1 MLFNRDRALDYM
13 RRCNLDALVAT
24 SPVNITYFSGYY
36 SWLGD
41 QFKEYMVKPGGSG
54 DLLPS
59 FALFPGQGD
68 PALVIDA
75 ILASNAM
82 DVWVRDLRLFGG
94 DSFDHTPPSQAL
106 TDRQQEIFELMA
118 ATPYAP
124 TAVDALASLLKD
136 KNLATA
142 RIGIEWQDLPLTL
155 RTAIEAAL
163 PAAQFKDC
171 SNLIRLIRMVK
182 STEELKLLTQA
193 AAISEEAAALSLAQA
208 QPGRSMLE
216 LADHFRITL
225 AARGADLDHFAFSP
239 KGLGIGTEMDYHLTA
254 DDALYVDYG
263 CVYKYCGSDSGLTL
277 ALSPLSDDLAHKY
290 DALRQCIE
298 AGQQAMRP
306 GAKASSVPEAMW
318 EVLRHHGISASFP
331 HGHGVGLEVRDYPIL
346 VADTGLRVQDDCV
359 DEPADLPIEKDMML
373 NLEAMIFIPG
383 TASLHIEQSFVVG
396 DDGGTLLTPQERQHP
411 FYPGESS

>member
-36 SWLGD
+36 CWLAD
-41 QFKEYMVKPGGSG
+41 QFKEFMVKPGGSG
-54 DLLPS
+54 ELLPS
-59 FALFPGQGD
+59 FALFPSEGD
-68 PALVIDA
+68 PALAIDA
-75 ILASNAM
+75 TLAGNAM
-82 DVWVRDLRLFGG
+82 DIWVRDLRLFGG
-94 DSFDHTPPSQAL
+94 DSFDRTPPAQPL
-106 TDRQQEIFELMA
+106 TESQQEIFDLLA

-124 TAVDALASLLKD
+124 NAVDALANLLKD
-136 KNLATA
+136 RGLDTA
-142 RIGIEWQDLPLTL
+142 RIGIEWEGLPASLHTSV
-155 RTAIEAAL
+155 RQAL

-182 STEELKLLTQA
+182 SAEELELLARA
-193 AAISEEAAALSLAQA
+193 AAIAEEAAASSLALS

-216 LADHFRITL
+216 LADHFRSEV

-239 KGLGIGTEMDYHLTA
+239 KGMGIGTEMDYRPNA

-263 CVYKYCGSDSGLTL
+263 CIYKYCGSDSGLTL
-277 ALSPLSDDLAHKY
+277 ALSPLSDDLATKY
-290 DALRQCIE
+290 DALRQCME

-306 GAKASSVPEAMW
+306 GAKASSVPAAMW
-318 EVLRHHGISASFP
+318 EALHDHGITASFP

-346 VADTGLRVQDDCV
+346 VADTGLRIQDDCV
-359 DEPADLPIEKDMML
+359 DEPADLPIEKDMTL
-373 NLEAMIFIPG
+373 NLEAMTFIPG

-396 DDGGTLLTPQERQHP
+396 DHGGTLLTPQARQRP
-411 FYPGESS
+411 FCPGESP